1 MVTKEEI
8 MDIALLSKLHI
19 DDSEIDKLTQEMMNI
34 IKFAD
39 TINGYDGEV
48 EEFDNINNLVNVFRE
63 DVVGESFPQSEILK
77 NVDGGENGYFP
88 VKKKV

>member
-8 MDIALLSKLHI
+8 LNLALLSKLHI
-19 DDSEIDKLTQEMMNI
+19 EEDEIDNLTQEMMNI

-39 TINGYDGEV
+39 TINEYDGEV
-48 EEFDNINNLVNVFRE
+48 EEFDNINNLSNVFRE
-63 DVVGESFPQSEILK
+63 DEVVESFPQSEILK